1 MIVLGIE
8 TSGPTGSVA
17 LCDDDRVLA
26 DTTFPQGP
34 RRAGARRARSGRER
48 ARAERGIMPAV
59 DDVVRK
65 AGIARDRIDA
75 VAVSE
80 GPGAFT
86 GLRMGVTCA
95 KTLAYALGAQAVGV
109 PSLEVMVQNVPT
121 DEATTACPMLDARRG
136 KVCGTV
142 FEWDGAAWRDTSGV
156 LLLPPAELAD
166 AVPAGTLLFGSGVAA
181 YPELFG
187 PPQFR
192 IGDEALAV
200 GRAEAVAQVGLRRLR
215 DGLGVDPME
224 LVPRYHRPTEPEEK
238 LIAARPAGG
247 QRGDD

>member
-17 LCDDDRVLA
+17 LCDGDRVLA
-26 DTTFPQGP
+26 DTTFPQG
-34 RRAGARRARSGRER
+34 ARSQG
-48 ARAERGIMPAV
+48 ERGIIPAV
-59 DDVVRK
+59 DDVVRA

-80 GPGAFT
+80 GPGSFT

-95 KTLAYALGAQAVGV
+95 KTIAYALGAQAVGV
-109 PSLEVMVQNVPT
+109 PSLEVVVQNVPEG
-121 DEATTACPMLDARRG
+121 EATTACPVLDARRA
-136 KVCGTV
+136 KVYGTV
-142 FEWDGAAWRDTSGV
+142 FEWDGAAWRDTSGM
-156 LLLPPAELAD
+156 LLLPPGELAD
-166 AVPAGTLLFGSGVAA
+166 AVPAGTLVFGSGVAA
-181 YPELFG
+181 YPEMLC
-187 PPQFR
+187 PPRFLV
-192 IGDEALAV
+192 GDEGLAV
-200 GRAEAVAQVGLRRLR
+200 GRAAAVARLGVRRLR

-238 LIAARPAGG
+238 LIAAGPAGG